1 MGPIERTTPRR
12 MVKLGAELLAIGAGV
27 FLGLLADDWR
37 DLRNERAA
45 GLDALELV
53 REDLR
58 SDSAELA
65 AVRSALLPRAEL
77 APWLIRNQ
85 RVRAAPD
92 SVLTVLGP
100 VLLLPR
106 YQRIRPSYIALRET
120 GRLDLIQNVEV
131 RSEMVAYFERTQ
143 EQFVQELSDWLSV
156 RELLIAELNE
166 YFVMSGSDTL
176 RTVWPTP
183 PDLTLTVDWPALRV
197 DRVVVA
203 IAARYSGLATVTAN
217 RAASLLQ
224 ANSSLGALIDGEL
237 DDR

>member
-1 MGPIERTTPRR
+1 

-37 DLRNERAA
+37 DLRIQRTA

-65 AVRSALLPRAEL
+65 ATRSGLLPRSEL

-85 RVRAAPD
+85 QERVAPD
-92 SVLTVLGP
+92 SAVTVVGL

-131 RSEMVAYFERTQ
+131 RSEVVAYFERTQ

-156 RELLIAELNE
+156 RELLIAELNKH
-166 YFVMSGSDTL
+166 FVISGSDTL

-183 PDLTLTVDWPALRV
+183 PDLTFGVDWPGLRS
-197 DRVVVA
+197 DRVTLSIVT
-203 IAARYSGLATVTAN
+203 RYSGL
-217 RAASLLQ
+217 
-224 ANSSLGALIDGEL
+224 
-237 DDR
+237 